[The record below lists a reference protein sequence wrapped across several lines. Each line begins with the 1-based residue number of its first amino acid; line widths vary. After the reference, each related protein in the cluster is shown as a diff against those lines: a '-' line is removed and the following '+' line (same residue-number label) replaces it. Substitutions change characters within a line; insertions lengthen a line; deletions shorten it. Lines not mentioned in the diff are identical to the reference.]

1 MEKDMKDF
9 NSKFRFE
16 EFFSEFFFFFL
27 DTANLKLK
35 NFKNKSNI

>member
-9 NSKFRFE
+9 TSKFRF
-16 EFFSEFFFFFL
+16 FSENLEL

-35 NFKNKSNI
+35 IFKNKSNI